1 MNETSRA
8 AFLAA
13 TTAGAAAIATAGPAT
28 AAAAPGGV
36 ADRAALESVL
46 RRPAKH
52 KQVIAAA
59 KIDRAAPLRYA
70 MNTINAFQFA
80 YGEGPGAVHVACVF
94 YGPSL
99 FIAAND
105 DLWGRYH
112 LFDVL
117 DSVGD
122 SLPVLV
128 HTPQNPFLHATSSLH
143 ASDSPDDIRGFYH
156 DGSVE
161 ALTRRGVSFIVCN
174 NALTEFTRQ
183 IATLQKAD
191 PHNVYDDFR
200 HNLVPGAVVV
210 PAGVAAI
217 VLAQEAG
224 FTFLPA

>member
-1 MNETSRA
+1 MNDTSRA

-13 TTAGAAAIATAGPAT
+13 GTAGAALIATAAQAT
-28 AAAAPGGV
+28 AAVPPGV
-36 ADRAALESVL
+36 ANVPALESL
-46 RRPAKH
+46 LHRAAKH
-52 KQVIAAA
+52 KQVIAAT
-59 KIDRAAPLRYA
+59 KVDGGAPLRYA

-80 YGEGPGAVHVACVF
+80 YGEGPGTVHCACVF
-94 YGPSL
+94 YGSAL

-105 DLWGRYH
+105 ALWGRYH

-117 DSVGD
+117 DNVGD
-122 SLPVLV
+122 SLPTIV
-128 HTPQNPFLHATSSLH
+128 HTPQNPFLYARSSLKT
-143 ASDSPDDIRGFYH
+143 SDSPDDVRGFYH

-161 ALTRRGVSFIVCN
+161 ALTRRGVSFLVCN
-174 NALTEFTRQ
+174 NALTEITRQ
-183 IATLQKAD
+183 IAAVQKAD

-210 PAGVAAI
+210 PAGVAAL

>member
-13 TTAGAAAIATAGPAT
+13 GTAGAALIASATPAT
-28 AAAAPGGV
+28 AAVPPGV
-36 ADRAALESVL
+36 ANVPALESIL
-46 RRPAKH
+46 HRPAKH
-52 KQVIAAA
+52 KQVIAAP
-59 KIDRAAPLRYA
+59 KVDGGAPLRYA

-80 YGEGPGAVHVACVF
+80 YGEGPGTVHCACVF
-94 YGPSL
+94 YGPAL

-105 DLWGRYH
+105 ALWGRYS

-117 DSVGD
+117 DSAGD
-122 SLPVLV
+122 SLPAMV
-128 HTPQNPFLHATSSLH
+128 HTPQNPFLHARSSLH
-143 ASDSPDDIRGFYH
+143 TSDSPDDLRGFYH
-156 DGSVE
+156 DGTVE
-161 ALTRRGVSFIVCN
+161 ALTRRGLTLLVCN
-174 NALTEFTRQ
+174 NALTEVTRQ
-183 IATLQKAD
+183 IAAAQKAD

-200 HNLVPGAVVV
+200 HNLVPGVVVV